1 MKRDAYDV
9 VGLNEYSVT
18 HTNTNTHTHTHTLME
33 ETCMVLY
40 LHSRK
45 QPTINNVMLNV
56 SRETTVNK
64 ASSATIISVRKQIIS
79 ELQQTFVINGK
90 IS

>member
-1 MKRDAYDV
+1 MKRNAYDV

-18 HTNTNTHTHTHTLME
+18 RTLMD
-33 ETCMVLY
+33 ETCMVRY

-56 SRETTVNK
+56 TREITVNK
-64 ASSATIISVRKQIIS
+64 ASSATIISARKQIIS

>member
-1 MKRDAYDV
+1 MKRNAYDV

-18 HTNTNTHTHTHTLME
+18 HTLMD
-33 ETCMVLY
+33 ETVMEWY

-45 QPTINNVMLNV
+45 QPTINNIPLNV

-64 ASSATIISVRKQIIS
+64 ASNATVISARKQ
-79 ELQQTFVINGK
+79 
-90 IS
+90 